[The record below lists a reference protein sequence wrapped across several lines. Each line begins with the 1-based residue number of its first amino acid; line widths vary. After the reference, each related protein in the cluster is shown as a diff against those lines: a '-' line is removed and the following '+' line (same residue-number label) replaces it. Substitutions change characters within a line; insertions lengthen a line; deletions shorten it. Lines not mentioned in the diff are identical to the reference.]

1 MFIVS
6 SYAQAIFFCV
16 ITMLCW
22 GSWANTQK
30 LANKNWRYELFYWDY
45 VLGIFLL
52 SLIFAFTLGSHG
64 ELGRPFVA
72 DLKQAEFQH
81 IFNALLGGIIFNAAN
96 ILLSSAIALAGM
108 AVAFPVGIGT
118 ALILGVLINYIA
130 ATKGNPTLLFIG
142 VICIAIAIIIN
153 AIAYKKVTK
162 TQNNRSSKGL
172 LLSLLAGLLMSLFY
186 RFIAS
191 AMDLDNFEAPA
202 SGKMTPYTAVFIFSA
217 GILLSNFI
225 FNTLLMKKP
234 LNGPP
239 LSYKEYFNGN
249 FSVHTVGL
257 LGGIIWGIGNSL
269 NLIAAG
275 KAGPAI
281 SYGLGQGATL
291 VAALWGVFIWREFK
305 GASKQV
311 VILLTLMFI
320 LFIIG
325 LLLLIE
331 AGK

>member
-6 SYAQAIFFCV
+6 SYAQAIFFCI

-162 TQNNRSSKGL
+162 IQNNRSSKGL

-202 SGKMTPYTAVFIFSA
+202 SGKMTPYTAVFIFST

-305 GASKQV
+305 GASRQV